1 MERPSVIRDADRF
14 PFATR
19 QFMFAQLKHLN
30 RTRIHMGCVSI
41 GTVRRFAC
49 APLNVEQLM
58 PEDLIRYDIIIQDA
72 LRGAVKKILTEVG
85 RTGLPGEHHFYIAF
99 DTTAPGVRI
108 SQRLRERYP
117 QEMTIVLQHQFW
129 DLNITEHT
137 FEVGLSFGGVPE
149 RLLVPF
155 SAIKGFFDPSVQFA
169 LEFEPGKTAEELPA
183 EVVAAGDAARALGDI
198 EKLTTLSPAEEV
210 QPAAAEAESAAETA
224 GADQDQ
230 GEKGDEEKADT
241 GADVVSLDAFRKKN

>member
-1 MERPSVIRDADRF
+1 
-14 PFATR
+14 
-19 QFMFAQLKHLN
+19 
-30 RTRIHMGCVSI
+30 
-41 GTVRRFAC
+41 
-49 APLNVEQLM
+49 M

-72 LRGAVKKILTEVG
+72 LRGAVKKILTEVA

-99 DTTAPGVRI
+99 DTNAPGVRI

-117 QEMTIVLQHQFW
+117 QEMTVVLQHQFW
-129 DLNITEHT
+129 DLTITDHT

-155 SAIKGFFDPSVQFA
+155 AAIKGFFDPSVQFA

-183 EVVAAGDAARALGDI
+183 EVVAAGDAAR
-198 EKLTTLSPAEEV
+198 TLSDIDQMTTPGTIETLNTETPTAE
-210 QPAAAEAESAAETA
+210 
-224 GADQDQ
+224 GADESGKSAGDKS
-230 GEKGDEEKADT
+230 GEDKPAT